1 LTQDPYRPPK
11 ARAAVEV
18 SALHESDFLKSYGC
32 FAICSGIAGF
42 FVGAVLGALIGFV
55 GAANGAPAATL
66 QTIVLVV
73 GGVAGLIVNY
83 FVFRFFVIRFI
94 VVKFVPELKGAA

>member
-1 LTQDPYRPPK
+1 
-11 ARAAVEV
+11 
-18 SALHESDFLKSYGC
+18 
-32 FAICSGIAGF
+32 
-42 FVGAVLGALIGFV
+42 
-55 GAANGAPAATL
+55 
-66 QTIVLVV
+66 VV